1 MRTSAAGRRLIKEF
15 EGEKLTAYIC
25 PAGVLTIGVGH
36 TGADVKPGKT
46 ITADESDKLLQSDLQ
61 TAEQAVTRMAKVA
74 VTQNQFDALVSF
86 VFNVGPGAFR
96 SSTLLRLLNAGDYY
110 GAADEFPKWNKGG
123 GKVLPGLTKRR
134 AAERAMF
141 LRG

>member
-1 MRTSAAGRRLIKEF
+1 MRTSAAGRALIKQF

-25 PAGVLTIGVGH
+25 PAGMLTIGVGH
-36 TGADVKPGKT
+36 TGKDVKLGMT
-46 ITADESDKLLQSDLQ
+46 ITPEESDKLLQSDLQ
-61 TAEQAVTRMAKVA
+61 SSESAVNRMVRVA
-74 VTQNQFDALVSF
+74 LTQNQFDALVSF

-96 SSTLLRLLNAGDYY
+96 SSTLLRLLNAGDYF
-110 GAADEFPKWNKGG
+110 GAADEFPRWNKGG